1 MMRMQNSS
9 PSRVHRTVAAPGV
22 LACVFWLAVQAHAA
36 ELGGNTPVGGVAV
49 TNPPTTILP
58 SSPPSM
64 THGVGTN
71 DLPNNDS
78 SVIRTGGANLSTTNG
93 LTDERSARNG
103 SRSRDEMSGAA
114 MARIPAVN
122 MPAANARGSLAS
134 APKASASKRD
144 LSSFKIIMERNI
156 FDPNRRSRTRVGG
169 AEQPKPASVDSFSLV
184 GTMSY
189 EKGRFAFFDGTGSE
203 YRKAAKAGD
212 TLAGFRVR
220 EIGPKAVKLETN
232 GKVLDLGVGMQ
243 MRRQDAGEWQ
253 MSGRSDTYA
262 STAPSSGSSASSGS
276 ESELLKRL
284 MQQREKELKP

>member
-1 MMRMQNSS
+1 MMRMRNSS
-9 PSRVHRTVAAPGV
+9 PSRLHLTVAAPGV

-36 ELGGNTPVGGVAV
+36 ELAGNPAVGGAAG
-49 TNPPTTILP
+49 TNAQTTVLP
-58 SSPPSM
+58 SSPPSK
-64 THGVGTN
+64 TNGVGTN
-71 DLPNNDS
+71 DSPNNNS
-78 SVIRTGGANLSTTNG
+78 SVIRTGGGNLSTTNG

-103 SRSRDEMSGAA
+103 SRSRGEMSGAA
-114 MARIPAVN
+114 MARI
-122 MPAANARGSLAS
+122 PAANARGSLAS

-156 FDPNRRSRTRVGG
+156 FDPNRRSRTRAGVS
-169 AEQPKPASVDSFSLV
+169 EQPKPASVDSFSLV

-189 EKGRFAFFDGTGSE
+189 EKGKFAFFDGTGFE

-212 TLAGFRVR
+212 TLAGFRVK
-220 EIGPKAVKLETN
+220 EIGPKAVKLEAN

-253 MSGRSDTYA
+253 MTGRSDTYA
-262 STAPSSGSSASSGS
+262 SAAPSDRSSASSGS